1 MALTH
6 NELARITN
14 AVTTSI
20 QEEVPKAMRA
30 EFVKIGLA
38 TEDAD
43 DQIDAQ
49 KDFAWMRR
57 KRVEDERTSWLVR
70 SRVIQWV
77 LGVLG
82 MLVVAGAGL
91 ALRGPQPPTVP

>member
-6 NELARITN
+6 NELQRITN

-57 KRVEDERTSWLVR
+57 KRVEDEKTSWLMR
-70 SRVIQWV
+70 SQAIRWV
-77 LGVLG
+77 MGMAG
-82 MLVVAGAGL
+82 MLAAAGVGM
-91 ALRGPQPPTVP
+91 ALRGPPPPTVP